1 MGIFFVAF
9 IGADYNRCSEIYKIT
24 RFNYWV
30 MVVLEGGNVG
40 RKGGYQNRTSANKGD
55 GGVSKFWSF
64 CENVIIE

>member
-30 MVVLEGGNVG
+30 MVVLEGGE
-40 RKGGYQNRTSANKGD
+40 RSQKGGLPKSNKCKQV
-55 GGVSKFWSF
+55 GGGSKFWSF
-64 CENVIIE
+64 